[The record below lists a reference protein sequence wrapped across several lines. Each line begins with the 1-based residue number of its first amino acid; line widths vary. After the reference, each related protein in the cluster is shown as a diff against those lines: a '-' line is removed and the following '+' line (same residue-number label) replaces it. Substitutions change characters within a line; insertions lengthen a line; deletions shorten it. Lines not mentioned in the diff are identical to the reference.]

1 MIYTASSAADQ
12 TACWITG
19 IVIAAL
25 IFLFVKFAAKGSKPL
40 EKIMLASGC
49 VIVLLTTLIVKVPAP
64 DSFNPETGFSE
75 KERRKDRRILI
86 RIFSA
91 IGLTALWF
99 IPIRNTEW
107 FEALI
112 EKHIWV
118 TPAMLAVFLLAGWIL
133 TGQLTRWYTKERR
146 TDKHTGRKK
155 RSSQRNR
162 TPYKVNSNMKRAVI
176 IGATSGIGREVAK
189 QLLLQGWHLG
199 IAGRRLP
206 SLEALQSSAPDRV
219 EVAALDVTQPDAA
232 PKLSNL
238 IRRVGGMDLFL
249 LSSGI
254 GYQNIGLN
262 PDIELETTR
271 TNVEGFT
278 RMVDT
283 AFNYFREHGGG
294 QLAVISSVA
303 GTKGLGVA
311 PAYSATKRFQNTYID
326 ALEQLACMQKL
337 NICFTDIRPG
347 FVSTDLLNDG
357 KRYPLLMQPEKVAR
371 QIVRALHHRKRVAV
385 IDWRYAVIVFFW
397 RMIPRWIWK
406 RLPIRTGKTM

>member
-1 MIYTASSAADQ
+1 
-12 TACWITG
+12 
-19 IVIAAL
+19 
-25 IFLFVKFAAKGSKPL
+25 
-40 EKIMLASGC
+40 
-49 VIVLLTTLIVKVPAP
+49 
-64 DSFNPETGFSE
+64 
-75 KERRKDRRILI
+75 
-86 RIFSA
+86 
-91 IGLTALWF
+91 
-99 IPIRNTEW
+99 
-107 FEALI
+107 
-112 EKHIWV
+112 
-118 TPAMLAVFLLAGWIL
+118 
-133 TGQLTRWYTKERR
+133 
-146 TDKHTGRKK
+146 
-155 RSSQRNR
+155 
-162 TPYKVNSNMKRAVI
+162 MKRAVI

-262 PDIELETTR
+262 PGPSNWKPPVPMWKGSPVWWTLLSITS
-271 TNVEGFT
+271 VS
-278 RMVDT
+278 T
-283 AFNYFREHGGG
+283 AAD

>member
-1 MIYTASSAADQ
+1 
-12 TACWITG
+12 
-19 IVIAAL
+19 
-25 IFLFVKFAAKGSKPL
+25 
-40 EKIMLASGC
+40 
-49 VIVLLTTLIVKVPAP
+49 
-64 DSFNPETGFSE
+64 
-75 KERRKDRRILI
+75 
-86 RIFSA
+86 
-91 IGLTALWF
+91 
-99 IPIRNTEW
+99 
-107 FEALI
+107 
-112 EKHIWV
+112 
-118 TPAMLAVFLLAGWIL
+118 
-133 TGQLTRWYTKERR
+133 
-146 TDKHTGRKK
+146 
-155 RSSQRNR
+155 
-162 TPYKVNSNMKRAVI
+162 MKRAVI

-337 NICFTDIRPG
+337 NRSEERR
-347 FVSTDLLNDG
+347 VG
-357 KRYPLLMQPEKVAR
+357 KECRS
-371 QIVRALHHRKRVAV
+371 
-385 IDWRYAVIVFFW
+385 
-397 RMIPRWIWK
+397 RWS
-406 RLPIRTGKTM
+406 PYH

>member
-49 VIVLLTTLIVKVPAP
+49 VIVLLTTLIVMVPAP
-64 DSFNPETGFSE
+64 DCFNPETGFSE

-219 EVAALDVTQPDAA
+219 EVAALDVTLPDAA

-278 RMVDT
+278 RMVNT

-347 FVSTDLLNDG
+347 FVSTDLVND
-357 KRYPLLMQPEKVAR
+357 
-371 QIVRALHHRKRVAV
+371 
-385 IDWRYAVIVFFW
+385 
-397 RMIPRWIWK
+397 
-406 RLPIRTGKTM
+406 

>member
-1 MIYTASSAADQ
+1 
-12 TACWITG
+12 
-19 IVIAAL
+19 
-25 IFLFVKFAAKGSKPL
+25 
-40 EKIMLASGC
+40 
-49 VIVLLTTLIVKVPAP
+49 
-64 DSFNPETGFSE
+64 
-75 KERRKDRRILI
+75 
-86 RIFSA
+86 
-91 IGLTALWF
+91 
-99 IPIRNTEW
+99 
-107 FEALI
+107 
-112 EKHIWV
+112 
-118 TPAMLAVFLLAGWIL
+118 
-133 TGQLTRWYTKERR
+133 
-146 TDKHTGRKK
+146 
-155 RSSQRNR
+155 
-162 TPYKVNSNMKRAVI
+162 MKRAVI

-326 ALEQLACMQKL
+326 ALEQFGMHAKTEHLFYGHPPGLCVY
-337 NICFTDIRPG
+337 RPAE
-347 FVSTDLLNDG
+347 
-357 KRYPLLMQPEKVAR
+357 R
-371 QIVRALHHRKRVAV
+371 RKTLSA
-385 IDWRYAVIVFFW
+385 IDA
-397 RMIPRWIWK
+397 
-406 RLPIRTGKTM
+406 TGKGSPADCTGIAPPETSGSDRLALCCHCLFLADDSALDMETAADTDRKDYVTRIYIPIE

>member
-1 MIYTASSAADQ
+1 
-12 TACWITG
+12 
-19 IVIAAL
+19 
-25 IFLFVKFAAKGSKPL
+25 
-40 EKIMLASGC
+40 
-49 VIVLLTTLIVKVPAP
+49 
-64 DSFNPETGFSE
+64 
-75 KERRKDRRILI
+75 
-86 RIFSA
+86 
-91 IGLTALWF
+91 
-99 IPIRNTEW
+99 
-107 FEALI
+107 
-112 EKHIWV
+112 
-118 TPAMLAVFLLAGWIL
+118 
-133 TGQLTRWYTKERR
+133 
-146 TDKHTGRKK
+146 
-155 RSSQRNR
+155 
-162 TPYKVNSNMKRAVI
+162 MKRAVI

-385 IDWRYAVIVFFW
+385 IDCRYAVIVFFW

-406 RLPIRTGKTM
+406 RLPIRTEKTM

>member
-64 DSFNPETGFSE
+64 DSFNPDTGFSE

-162 TPYKVNSNMKRAVI
+162 TP
-176 IGATSGIGREVAK
+176 
-189 QLLLQGWHLG
+189 
-199 IAGRRLP
+199 
-206 SLEALQSSAPDRV
+206 
-219 EVAALDVTQPDAA
+219 
-232 PKLSNL
+232 
-238 IRRVGGMDLFL
+238 
-249 LSSGI
+249 
-254 GYQNIGLN
+254 
-262 PDIELETTR
+262 
-271 TNVEGFT
+271 
-278 RMVDT
+278 
-283 AFNYFREHGGG
+283 
-294 QLAVISSVA
+294 
-303 GTKGLGVA
+303 
-311 PAYSATKRFQNTYID
+311 
-326 ALEQLACMQKL
+326 
-337 NICFTDIRPG
+337 
-347 FVSTDLLNDG
+347 
-357 KRYPLLMQPEKVAR
+357 
-371 QIVRALHHRKRVAV
+371 
-385 IDWRYAVIVFFW
+385 
-397 RMIPRWIWK
+397 
-406 RLPIRTGKTM
+406 